1 MSVSVEISLTNSWDF
16 YWLLC
21 DHLKQFLFCVPLDY
35 TQETFSWPEY
45 LAKTGGIEAPPQLFR
60 QVRISLVQHVV
71 ILNLE
76 VSAVGLT

>member
-1 MSVSVEISLTNSWDF
+1 MSVSVEISLTNNWDF
-16 YWLLC
+16 FVLR
-21 DHLKQFLFCVPLDY
+21 LFCVPLDY